1 MTKAIRW
8 SSIAAVLIALTA
20 NPAPAQQMSSCV
32 ENSPERR
39 GEVGCSIIESKVLP
53 IGLKEPVF
61 WHIDRFDSPGAA
73 RAAVAPASVAFD
85 AAGSSWLMTIESQ
98 TSDHHG
104 GMHIAEVGPLPL
116 PAASNYAMNVISSAF
131 TPGMYSTAH
140 HHSGVEAFY
149 VLEGKQC
156 LETPTSGSILRKGD
170 ALAVPTGMEMR
181 LLVTGSSVRRQ
192 LAVIVH
198 DAAQPPTMRME
209 QGAPALMTCS

>member
-104 GMHIAEVGPLPL
+104 GMHIARWD
-116 PAASNYAMNVISSAF
+116 
-131 TPGMYSTAH
+131 H
-140 HHSGVEAFY
+140 
-149 VLEGKQC
+149 C
-156 LETPTSGSILRKGD
+156 RC
-170 ALAVPTGMEMR
+170 
-181 LLVTGSSVRRQ
+181 
-192 LAVIVH
+192 
-198 DAAQPPTMRME
+198 QPPPTT
-209 QGAPALMTCS
+209 P